1 MSRLGEGGETG
12 HGGDRSSAGG
22 YFLPSA
28 GYGEGTGLGGR
39 SPVGLATVNAFLE
52 ATAKVSTASA
62 TAAATARETSAED
75 EAAAIRAIRE
85 SMLALAVSRGDSG
98 SADADASVDETS
110 PPKSTS
116 FRSGDAGDSG
126 VRLAESRVEPGAPVV
141 FRTREAREASPE
153 RLDLNRM
160 GLRECCLL
168 EGEHRLRLLNYQGNR
183 IARVSRLGSVRN
195 LVFLDL
201 TENALESLE
210 GVEACPHLRVLLV
223 GKNKLRTLG
232 RALASLP
239 KLDVLDAREN
249 GIDAVGDAAVVFGAA
264 AASVRV
270 LNLAGNAL
278 RETGDLRGLRNT
290 HELDLR
296 RNRIARLSES
306 CLPESLRRC
315 FLSANPLAS
324 RDALAPL
331 ASLPRL
337 EALALD
343 GTPWRASAGDPG
355 LCFPDERVG
364 GDRGD
369 GGFSRANYRAATA
382 SIAPHLRTLDGEDVT
397 DEERRAALRFL
408 VPEREATRT
417 NESFAT
423 KIVATDS
430 KRELDDESSRP
441 SSSSSTA
448 GTAPLTTHAFERGT
462 APRGTPRVPAGRSP
476 SGAGDASADA
486 RASAPDGQERNSV
499 GFLNEK
505 NVPGA
510 TRGNALATRGVPRA
524 GDSRRF
530 ETPLGVAFDAA
541 TRSLTVR
548 GRVET
553 EATLRDHPGASL
565 ARRVVFAEGVFR
577 NGAARTRSEN
587 EDAVSD
593 ATPFNYL
600 VQMLRW
606 ARGASPR
613 ATALEFEDQ
622 GMGTL
627 ALVDAVARAGWRA
640 EAEAESSPF
649 FTKKKHASGLESLR
663 VAAARGAFGKT
674 FGKTSPSVFFRSY
687 AIRTFPTLQFVD
699 DVAVTPEAR
708 ARAAATFAGLED
720 ATAYRARRDDASPE
734 AAFAAADGASLSAD
748 GTSLSA
754 YVDGVVAHASE
765 VAEKLRA
772 LDACWDDV
780 VRSYVAE
787 GLGDEG

>member
-12 HGGDRSSAGG
+12 DGADRSVAGG
-22 YFLPSA
+22 YFLPSE
-28 GYGEGTGLGGR
+28 GYGEGTALGGR

-62 TAAATARETSAED
+62 TAAANARETSADD

-98 SADADASVDETS
+98 SADADASVDQTS
-110 PPKSTS
+110 PLKSTS
-116 FRSGDAGDSG
+116 FRSGDAGDKG

-153 RLDLNRM
+153 RLDLDRM

-278 RETGDLRGLRNT
+278 RETGDLRGLRNV

-296 RNRIARLSES
+296 RNRIARLPES

-343 GTPWRASAGDPG
+343 GTPWRASAGA
-355 LCFPDERVG
+355 CRPDERGG

-369 GGFSRANYRAATA
+369 GSPSRANYRAATA
-382 SIAPHLRTLDGEDVT
+382 SVAPHLRTLDGEDVT
-397 DEERRAALRFL
+397 DEDRRAALRFL
-408 VPEREATRT
+408 VPEREATT
-417 NESFAT
+417 NEAT

-430 KRELDDESSRP
+430 KRELDDGSSRRSP
-441 SSSSSTA
+441 PTPDCGHCSPYHARVRARNRARSRGSVRCRRRLGGRVRVGA
-448 GTAPLTTHAFERGT
+448 GRTREPPRRFFRGGRPERDPRAAHDARR
-462 APRGTPRVPAGRSP
+462 APRRGFAAVRDPAGR
-476 SGAGDASADA
+476 
-486 RASAPDGQERNSV
+486 
-499 GFLNEK
+499 
-505 NVPGA
+505 
-510 TRGNALATRGVPRA
+510 GV
-524 GDSRRF
+524 RR
-530 ETPLGVAFDAA
+530 
-541 TRSLTVR
+541 R
-548 GRVET
+548 
-553 EATLRDHPGASL
+553 
-565 ARRVVFAEGVFR
+565 
-577 NGAARTRSEN
+577 
-587 EDAVSD
+587 
-593 ATPFNYL
+593 
-600 VQMLRW
+600 
-606 ARGASPR
+606 
-613 ATALEFEDQ
+613 
-622 GMGTL
+622 
-627 ALVDAVARAGWRA
+627 DAVADRA
-640 EAEAESSPF
+640 
-649 FTKKKHASGLESLR
+649 
-663 VAAARGAFGKT
+663 
-674 FGKTSPSVFFRSY
+674 
-687 AIRTFPTLQFVD
+687 
-699 DVAVTPEAR
+699 
-708 ARAAATFAGLED
+708 
-720 ATAYRARRDDASPE
+720 RARRDGGDAARPPGRVAR
-734 AAFAAADGASLSAD
+734 AARGVRRGRLPRRGAN
-748 GTSLSA
+748 
-754 YVDGVVAHASE
+754 VF
-765 VAEKLRA
+765 KKRRRLRR
-772 LDACWDDV
+772 DAF
-780 VRSYVAE
+780 
-787 GLGDEG
+787 

>member
-1 MSRLGEGGETG
+1 M
-12 HGGDRSSAGG
+12 
-22 YFLPSA
+22 
-28 GYGEGTGLGGR
+28 
-39 SPVGLATVNAFLE
+39 GLATVNAFLE

-343 GTPWRASAGDPG
+343 GTPWRASAGNPG

-448 GTAPLTTHAFERGT
+448 GTAPLTTHTFDRGT

-587 EDAVSD
+587 EDAVSARRRLIIWCKCCD
-593 ATPFNYL
+593 GRAARRRARPRWSSRTKG
-600 VQMLRW
+600 W
-606 ARGASPR
+606 ARSRSWTPSRAPAGARRRRRSLPHFS
-613 ATALEFEDQ
+613 L
-622 GMGTL
+622 
-627 ALVDAVARAGWRA
+627 
-640 EAEAESSPF
+640 
-649 FTKKKHASGLESLR
+649 KKKHASGLESLR

-699 DVAVTPEAR
+699 DVAAPEAR

>member
-12 HGGDRSSAGG
+12 HGGDMSSAGG

-62 TAAATARETSAED
+62 TAVATARETSAED

-153 RLDLNRM
+153 RLDLDRM

-278 RETGDLRGLRNT
+278 RETGDLRGLRNV

-296 RNRIARLSES
+296 RNRIARLPES

-343 GTPWRASAGDPG
+343 GTPWRASAGA
-355 LCFPDERVG
+355 CRPDERGG

-369 GGFSRANYRAATA
+369 GSPSRANYRAATA
-382 SIAPHLRTLDGEDVT
+382 SVAPHLRTLDGEDVT
-397 DEERRAALRFL
+397 DEDRRAALRFL
-408 VPEREATRT
+408 VPEREATT
-417 NESFAT
+417 NEIVAT

-430 KRELDDESSRP
+430 KRELDDESSRRSP
-441 SSSSSTA
+441 PTPTA
-448 GTAPLTTHAFERGT
+448 GTAPLTTLAFERGT
-462 APRGTPRVPAGRSP
+462 ARVPAGP

-486 RASAPDGQERNSV
+486 RASAPDGPASRRV
-499 GFLNEK
+499 GFSAGD
-505 NVPGA
+505 VPGA
-510 TRGNALATRGVPRA
+510 TRAPLATRGVPRA

-565 ARRVVFAEGVFR
+565 ARRVVFAEGVFP
-577 NGAARTRSEN
+577 GAAKTFSKK
-587 EDAVSD
+587 DAVSD
-593 ATPFNYL
+593 ATRFKETVRL
-600 VQMLRW
+600 LRW

-613 ATALEFEDQ
+613 ATALEFEDR

-640 EAEAESSPF
+640 EAESVSFP
-649 FTKKKHASGLESLR
+649 KKHGASGLESLR
-663 VAAARGAFGKT
+663 VAAARGAKDSKDSR
-674 FGKTSPSVFFRSY
+674 KTSPSVFFRSY

-699 DVAVTPEAR
+699 DVAVTPEMR
-708 ARAAATFAGLED
+708 ARAAAAFAGLED
-720 ATAYRARRDDASPE
+720 ATSPDWARREDEDVLSPD
-734 AAFAAADGASLSAD
+734 AAFAAADGTA
-748 GTSLSA
+748 A

>member
-1 MSRLGEGGETG
+1 
-12 HGGDRSSAGG
+12 
-22 YFLPSA
+22 
-28 GYGEGTGLGGR
+28 
-39 SPVGLATVNAFLE
+39 VGLATVNAFLE

-153 RLDLNRM
+153 RLDLDRM

-223 GKNKLRTLG
+223 GKNNLRTLG

-278 RETGDLRGLRNT
+278 RETGDLRGLRNV

-296 RNRIARLSES
+296 RNRIARLPES

-343 GTPWRASAGDPG
+343 GTPWRAGAGNPG
-355 LCFPDERVG
+355 RACRPDER
-364 GDRGD
+364 DRD
-369 GGFSRANYRAATA
+369 DRDDRDDDSFSRANYRAATA

-397 DEERRAALRFL
+397 DEERRAALCFL
-408 VPEREATRT
+408 VPDEREATRE
-417 NESFAT
+417 NEAT
-423 KIVATDS
+423 RIRRATDS
-430 KRELDDESSRP
+430 KRDVDDESSRRSGFP
-441 SSSSSTA
+441 PTPTA
-448 GTAPLTTHAFERGT
+448 DTAPLTTLAFERGT
-462 APRGTPRVPAGRSP
+462 ARVRDPAGDVS
-476 SGAGDASADA
+476 
-486 RASAPDGQERNSV
+486 
-499 GFLNEK
+499 
-505 NVPGA
+505 GA
-510 TRGNALATRGVPRA
+510 TRAPLATRGVPRA

-565 ARRVVFAEGVFR
+565 ARRVVFAEGVFP
-577 NGAARTRSEN
+577 GAARTRTDSG
-587 EDAVSD
+587 SD
-593 ATPFNYL
+593 ATRLKEL
-600 VQMLRW
+600 VRLLRW

-613 ATALEFEDQ
+613 ATALEFEDR

-640 EAEAESSPF
+640 ESSPKKAESSP
-649 FTKKKHASGLESLR
+649 KKHAPGLESLR

-674 FGKTSPSVFFRSY
+674 FGKASPSVFFRSY

-708 ARAAATFAGLED
+708 ARAAGAFAGLED
-720 ATAYRARRDDASPE
+720 ATAYCARREDASPD
-734 AAFAAADGASLSAD
+734 AAFAAADGTSLSAD
-748 GTSLSA
+748 GTTA